1 MTVVNPKS
9 ISGITSI
16 TTASG
21 SDNLLTIHTSDANN
35 TERLRIDSTG
45 TTKIV
50 TGIVT
55 TLTATTGIVTTLT
68 TNTLTANST
77 AKVGSGVTL
86 SPDGDVF
93 VTGVT
98 TSTTVQVGGGVTI
111 SESGI
116 EASGIGITCAN
127 INGAPI
133 GRKNVL
139 INGDFNVWQR
149 GTSVVLLNS
158 AKAMVCD
165 RWTGSIQYQAGRHSR
180 QSLSGINTAAGQQGY
195 YCLRVGS
202 SNGTDTR
209 ISAGQYIE
217 AINARPLA
225 GRECTLSFYIKF
237 SAATFSAS
245 SGSYGNFLSFS
256 NYYTGVNAASYT
268 TTPAS
273 SETHHQ
279 IAQGSLPTTWT
290 RYTKTFTPPVN
301 MQNMTVSFQFSEL
314 GQTSSDDAFY
324 YELSN
329 VQLELGSQATPF
341 EHISYGENLILCK
354 RYYQQYVNPT
364 INGIVSTTA
373 NRSNNHAFILPVQMR
388 AAPTLSIDNTG
399 NNNGQRITDGSATK
413 YITSLLSSGKSST
426 NLSISFNLSGDLTN
440 NRPALAIGPVNEDDQ
455 TTFKIDAEI

>member
-9 ISGITSI
+9 ISGINSI
-16 TTASG
+16 TTGSG

-45 TTKIV
+45 ATKIV

-55 TLTATTGIVTTLT
+55 TLTATTGIVTTFEATTGNITTLRAPT
-68 TNTLTANST
+68 GIVTSLEATTGDITTLRAPTGIVTTFVTNTAN
-77 AKVGSGVTL
+77 VGAA
-86 SPDGDVF
+86 
-93 VTGVT
+93 
-98 TSTTVQVGGGVTI
+98 VTI
-111 SESGI
+111 NSDGVVAAGI
-116 EASGIGITCAN
+116 AVTCGS

-149 GTSVVLLNS
+149 TPDSAGSPQLLNS
-158 AKAMVCD
+158 AKAMRCD

-202 SNGTDTR
+202 SNGTSTR

-273 SETHHQ
+273 SATHHQ

-290 RYTKTFTPPVN
+290 KYTKTFTPPSD

-324 YELSN
+324 YEL
-329 VQLELGSQATPF
+329 
-341 EHISYGENLILCK
+341 
-354 RYYQQYVNPT
+354 
-364 INGIVSTTA
+364 
-373 NRSNNHAFILPVQMR
+373 
-388 AAPTLSIDNTG
+388 
-399 NNNGQRITDGSATK
+399 
-413 YITSLLSSGKSST
+413 
-426 NLSISFNLSGDLTN
+426 
-440 NRPALAIGPVNEDDQ
+440 
-455 TTFKIDAEI
+455 